1 MRDKLMSRHRY
12 GGTPGLPPPTTIR
25 RLVVRRAARL
35 PDEVGP
41 RGLVKAGALTLPCS
55 LGKAGILRDKR
66 EGDRGTPA
74 GRMRLV
80 AGSYRP
86 DRLPR
91 PFCRVPLRP
100 LRRNDGW
107 CDDAASPAYNRAC
120 RLPMR
125 AGHEAMWRDDGLY
138 DVVFTLGHNLVP
150 RRAGRGSAI
159 FMHCAKWDG
168 CRAPRGDACAKR
180 GDGETGWAM
189 RLRPTLGCVALRPGD
204 MRRLLPRL
212 AARSELVVV

>member
-1 MRDKLMSRHRY
+1 MVA
-12 GGTPGLPPPTTIR
+12 TTSIR

-35 PDEVGP
+35 PGEVGP
-41 RGLVKAGALTLPCS
+41 RGLVKAGALTLPCA
-55 LGKAGILRDKR
+55 LGTAGIRRDKR

-80 AGSYRP
+80 AGSTPP
-86 DRLPR
+86 DRLSR
-91 PFCRVPLRP
+91 PFCGVPLRA
-100 LRRNDGW
+100 LRRDDGW
-107 CDDAASPAYNRAC
+107 CDDPASPAYNRAG

-138 DVVFTLGHNLVP
+138 DVVFALDHNLAP

-159 FMHCAKWDG
+159 FLHCAKWN
-168 CRAPRGDACAKR
+168 GDRSGRQA
-180 GDGETGWAM
+180 GWAAQ
-189 RLRPTLGCVALRPGD
+189 LKPTLGCVALRPGD

-212 AARSELVVV
+212 GRRAELLVV